1 MVHLASQ
8 FRLPK
13 DALIYTRSI
22 FDRSRYL
29 IAYNI
34 WSGLPPHRLDT
45 WINNF
50 QSPEEQYFAAKVLD
64 ALIYRPKSQTIA
76 LLQHLFQRT
85 IPDLERSHK
94 IFSPLMNIYPNMT
107 HTSEPH
113 VRIVPVLVPGEA
125 PIKSGAIVG
134 RHLRRSL
141 RFHSDWFLDSSRVQ
155 ENIRKGS
162 VIVFIDD
169 FLGTGNQ
176 FIEFVEDANLQ
187 ISIDSGKCVYPPVA
201 LHRAA
206 TCIHRASRVI
216 GRCCEYRVLPGV
228 RNDAKGALAACG
240 SSSPVVR
247 KTHTCRSAPG
257 EPCIHG
263 VGEPF
268 RKRFMQHSGIHT
280 VGRSYAWYSSTD
292 EKVYK
297 PISRGCRNT
306 RRNACAIR

>member
-22 FDRSRYL
+22 FDRSRDL

-50 QSPEEQYFAAKVLD
+50 QNPEEQYFAAKVLD
-64 ALIYRPKSQTIA
+64 SLIYRPKSQTIA

-85 IPDLERSHK
+85 IPDLERSRK

-107 HTSEPH
+107 HAREPH

-134 RHLRRSL
+134 RHLRRFL
-141 RFHSDWFLDSSRVQ
+141 RFRSDWFLDSSRVQ

-176 FIEFVEDANLQ
+176 FIEFVEHANLQ
-187 ISIDSGKCVYPPVA
+187 NSIDSGKCVYTPLVA
-201 LHRAA
+201 HMHG
-206 TCIHRASRVI
+206 IHRLTKKYTNLSVVAAETLDETHALFGETDGTLFDEVNSVDVARDFYYSLLKNRAIDANAYERRGFGYLELVYAFEDAVPDNSLPIIWWSQSRDWQPLFN
-216 GRCCEYRVLPGV
+216 R
-228 RNDAKGALAACG
+228 
-240 SSSPVVR
+240 
-247 KTHTCRSAPG
+247 
-257 EPCIHG
+257 
-263 VGEPF
+263 
-268 RKRFMQHSGIHT
+268 
-280 VGRSYAWYSSTD
+280 
-292 EKVYK
+292 
-297 PISRGCRNT
+297 
-306 RRNACAIR
+306 